1 MVTGADAAWGAA
13 PWSAPEDAV
22 IIAAQARFG
31 NKWMSVA
38 ALLPGRTANAIKNRW
53 NATLLPRLRRQA
65 ASPQATGPLLSTGYV
80 YPTTAA
86 ALHAR
91 KSPPAGKRRV
101 QRQALESRKHG
112 HADAATS
119 SASPEAPR
127 DIKLPRHALSQS
139 VTHDPQAAL
148 ESLLAAALAQQQQH
162 PAQNASRSQS
172 SKRED
177 VSGVTSSTPT
187 PRSSSGTQSPASD
200 GDNPLPR
207 NPVMSSQQQAVPAL
221 AALPSMA
228 ELVAFVRARQQQ
240 EERSLQQAILT
251 AHCGNAR
258 QVVGLVP
265 SPLLDCRHT
274 VAKVEP

>member
-1 MVTGADAAWGAA
+1 MPGADAALGAA

-65 ASPQATGPLLSTGYV
+65 ASPQAIGPLFSTGYGD
-80 YPTTAA
+80 PTTAA
-86 ALHAR
+86 VLHAR
-91 KSPPAGKRRV
+91 KSPPAGKCRV
-101 QRQALESRKHG
+101 QRPVLESRKRG

-119 SASPEAPR
+119 SASPEILR

-139 VTHDPQAAL
+139 VTRDSKAL
-148 ESLLAAALAQQQQH
+148 ESLLAAALKQQQQH
-162 PAQNASRSQS
+162 PAQKASRSQS
-172 SKRED
+172 PTLQD
-177 VSGVTSSTPT
+177 VPGVTSSTPT
-187 PRSSSGTQSPASD
+187 PRSSTGTQSPASD
-200 GDNPLPR
+200 ADNPLPR
-207 NPVMSSQQQAVPAL
+207 NPVMSSQRQAVLAR

-228 ELVAFVRARQQQ
+228 ELAALVRARQQQ
-240 EERSLQQAILT
+240 EERSLQQALLA

-258 QVVGLVP
+258 QVVRLVL
-265 SPLLDCRHT
+265 SLQMGCRHT
-274 VAKVEP
+274 VAAVEQ

>member
-1 MVTGADAAWGAA
+1 MVTGADAALGAA

-101 QRQALESRKHG
+101 QRPALESRKRG

-139 VTHDPQAAL
+139 VTHDSQAAL
-148 ESLLAAALAQQQQH
+148 ESLLAAALEQQQQH
-162 PAQNASRSQS
+162 PAQKASRSQS
-172 SKRED
+172 RKRED

-207 NPVMSSQQQAVPAL
+207 NPVMSSQQQAVPAH

-228 ELVAFVRARQQQ
+228 ELFALVRARQQQ
-240 EERSLQQAILT
+240 EERSLQQALLT
-251 AHCGNAR
+251 AYCGNAR

-274 VAKVEP
+274 VAKVEQ

>member
-1 MVTGADAAWGAA
+1 MVTGADAALGAA

-65 ASPQATGPLLSTGYV
+65 ASPQATGPLLSTGYF

-86 ALHAR
+86 GLHAR

-101 QRQALESRKHG
+101 QRPALESRKRG

-119 SASPEAPR
+119 SASPEALR

-139 VTHDPQAAL
+139 ATHNSQVL
-148 ESLLAAALAQQQQH
+148 ESLLAAALEQQQQH
-162 PAQNASRSQS
+162 PAQTASRSQS
-172 SKRED
+172 RKLQD
-177 VSGVTSSTPT
+177 VAGVTSSTPT
-187 PRSSSGTQSPASD
+187 PRNSSGTKSPASD

-228 ELVAFVRARQQQ
+228 ELVALVRARQQQ
-240 EERSLQQAILT
+240 EERSLQQALLT

-274 VAKVEP
+274 VAKVEQ